1 MTLAP
6 LLSIAPLPPGHLV
19 PVKFGQKAE
28 KFLLYILRYL
38 HSGCRNEWFSTCSL
52 LLLQKVTILLTYIHT
67 LGFLA
72 EISFTPLFYHPG
84 RCLGCPEK
92 QTSSRNYNLFFWSV
106 VFQPKW
112 NDIQKSYKNYQ
123 NPLKSYC
130 FLGYIQKRFNF
141 V

>member
-84 RCLGCPEK
+84 GCLGCPEK
-92 QTSSRNYNLFFWSV
+92 QTSSGSIIHLFGPMFCSQNGKALKNPTV
-106 VFQPKW
+106 EFTYSILPGNQQPKP
-112 NDIQKSYKNYQ
+112 IRC
-123 NPLKSYC
+123 L
-130 FLGYIQKRFNF
+130 
-141 V
+141 